1 MNSLTRFLL
10 MLIFASPAL
19 LNAQDNLSSKFGF
32 EGLEIYKVSF
42 RSGNLLAGDFNHDGK
57 QDVLVVDNSKSRI
70 DLFQQRNSAT
80 DDKPTSSNIVNEI
93 LNDRR
98 FEHRKLPV
106 DFRVASLTVGDL
118 NSDGR
123 DDIAYIGVPDRL
135 IVLFQQ
141 DDSRFE
147 AAPEMRLSGVSQ
159 SSWAID
165 AGDLN
170 QDGKEDLVILGK
182 GETWVLRQSK
192 EGFERPEKL
201 MNTSEDL
208 AIARVVDLDGDG
220 RNDLCYLAANGQD
233 TNFCARLQD
242 ERGRLGAELQFD
254 VKRQRSL
261 TTENLDGEPGVE
273 ILTIDPLTNRV
284 KVLKL
289 MKSEQKRGELSGK
302 LVQYGFGGS
311 KGARDR
317 DLAIGDIDGDGRT
330 DLVATDP
337 SGAQVFVFRQQTE
350 TGLDLGTAY
359 PGLQGASQVRIG
371 KTSASGPTEVVT
383 LSDKEQSIGL
393 STMQDG
399 RLSIPQVLPTAGE
412 PVALEMAD
420 LSGDDLD
427 EIIYVSRVRSGRSSD
442 YFVRVLVRTEDD
454 WKHREETGLEVELS
468 SSPDRLSVG
477 DFNRDGHPDFL
488 ISQGP
493 ERPQIILLS
502 DEAGKLSVIEPGEG
516 FTLGTVDTGAIYLGT
531 LQHPAVVVAQEN
543 FARSFQLDEQNRWKL
558 LEQFNANEPNAKLS
572 GSVLINLDGQPGDE
586 IVLVDTGVKRL
597 RVLRKEPD
605 ADQYSSWKEIEL
617 GDFSF
622 TFARRAD
629 LNGDQQEDLLLFGGS
644 RFAVLYAG
652 RTDPELKEIAF
663 YETELEKVFF
673 ADVVAGDVSHDGQ
686 TDLIVLDTRSHNL
699 EILDYSE
706 DTGLKHALHFQ
717 IFEEKSFSS
726 SDESGGAEPREGI
739 VADVTGDGLNDLV
752 ILVHDRLIVYPQ
764 DRRASKTDSAT
775 QK

>member
-1 MNSLTRFLL
+1 MSRILIVTVLIGSLPVHADDDISAR
-10 MLIFASPAL
+10 
-19 LNAQDNLSSKFGF
+19 FGF
-32 EGLEIYKVSF
+32 DGLDIYKVSF
-42 RSGNLLAGDFNHDGK
+42 RSGNLLPGDFNHDGK

-70 DLFQQRNSAT
+70 DLFQQRDASANDQPET
-80 DDKPTSSNIVNEI
+80 AKSVNEI

-106 DFRVASLTVGDL
+106 DFRIASLTVGDL

-135 IVLFQQ
+135 IVLLQQ

-147 AAPEMRLSGVSQ
+147 AAPEIRLSGVSQ

-170 QDGKEDLVILGK
+170 QDGKEDLVVLGK
-182 GETWVLRQSK
+182 GETWILRQADD
-192 EGFERPEKL
+192 GFERPEKL
-201 MNTSEDL
+201 LNTSDQL
-208 AIARVVDLDGDG
+208 AIARVEDLDGDG
-220 RNDLCYLAANGQD
+220 RNDLCYLSANGQD

-242 ERGRLGAELQFD
+242 ERGQLGAELQFD

-261 TTENLDGEPGVE
+261 TTENIDGEPGVE

-289 MKSEQKRGELSGK
+289 VKSEQQAGELSGK

-311 KGARDR
+311 VGSRDR

-337 SGAQVFVFRQQTE
+337 SGAQVFVFRQQTD
-350 TGLDLGTAY
+350 TGLDLGTAF

-371 KTSASGPTEVVT
+371 KTSANGPMEVVT

-393 STMQDG
+393 SSMQEG

-420 LSGDDLD
+420 LTGDDLD
-427 EIIYVSRVRSGRSSD
+427 EIIYVSRERSGRSSD
-442 YFVRVLVRTEDD
+442 YFVRILVRTGDE
-454 WKHREETGLEVELS
+454 WKHREEKGLEVDLS

-477 DFNRDGHPDFL
+477 DLNRDGHPDFL
-488 ISQGP
+488 ISQGS
-493 ERPQIILLS
+493 ERQQIILLS

-531 LQHPAVVVAQEN
+531 KEQPAVVVSQEN
-543 FARSFQLDEQNRWKL
+543 FARSFQLDEQNHWQL

-572 GSVLINLDGQPGDE
+572 GAVLIDLDGKPGDE
-586 IVLVDTGVKRL
+586 VVLVDTGVKRL
-597 RVLRKEPD
+597 RVLRKEKD
-605 ADQYSSWKEIEL
+605 SDQYSSWKEIEL
-617 GDFSF
+617 GDFSL
-622 TFARRAD
+622 TFARKAD

-644 RFAVLYAG
+644 RFAVLFAG

-663 YETELEKVFF
+663 YETDLEKVFF
-673 ADVVAGDVSHDGQ
+673 ADVVAGDVSNDGQ
-686 TDLIVLDTRSHNL
+686 TDLIILDTRSHYL
-699 EILDYSE
+699 EVLDYTAE
-706 DTGLKHALHFQ
+706 NGLRHALHFQ

-726 SDESGGAEPREGI
+726 SDEGGGAEPREGI

-764 DRRASKTDSAT
+764 DSRASKAISAN
-775 QK
+775 